1 MVKHGLQ
8 GVLCV
13 TFLYQIDD
21 LNILFFDFVNFSGTL
36 EEMALILLY
45 TDPEI
50 VVKIP
55 HNLNMERIVAYA
67 IAM

>member
-1 MVKHGLQ
+1 MVNHGSQ

-21 LNILFFDFVNFSGTL
+21 LNMLFFNFVHFAGTL

-50 VVKIP
+50 VVKIS
-55 HNLNMERIVAYA
+55 HNLGMK
-67 IAM
+67 